1 MKLGISDKGLR
12 RIARRVASPPE
23 SLYHTTSRGGLQDI
37 QETGLIKPKDYEGF
51 VSFSAEPIELY
62 DISGADYR
70 IEVKMPEGVMPV
82 EYDWK
87 WAEKYPEHARYV
99 AGEGWEEQF
108 TYSEDT
114 LDDEGWED
122 EDLMEE
128 EWNDAMLNAF
138 LDKSGEQE
146 WISIKSGMDIP
157 VEILNVEE
165 L

>member
-1 MKLGISDKGLR
+1 MRYGISDKGLR

-23 SLYHTTSRGGLQDI
+23 SLYHTTSWGGLQDI

-51 VSFSAEPIELY
+51 VSFSANPVDLY
-62 DISGADYR
+62 DISGGDYR

-82 EYDWK
+82 EYDWA

-108 TYSEDT
+108 FYSEDT
-114 LDDEGWED
+114 IDEEGWED
-122 EDLMEE
+122 EELMEQEWNEAMMDAFFDKSSEE
-128 EWNDAMLNAF
+128 EWISV
-138 LDKSGEQE
+138 KPGE
-146 WISIKSGMDIP
+146 DIP
-157 VEILNVEE
+157 VEIINVEE